1 MKTRNLSPFWV
12 LVIVLSFIPPVL
24 AQDDLCPVVVQNALN
39 MVSTAC
45 SATERNQ
52 VCYGNIFLE
61 AEPQSGVINLAFE
74 KLGDIAD
81 IAQLASLRLSTMNVE
96 TLEWGVALM
105 RVQANL
111 PATVPGQNVLF
122 LLFGDVK
129 VENSGVEQ
137 SSILVTATGK
147 LNVRGGPSTNH
158 SVIGQVTEGQI
169 VNAIAR
175 NQASD
180 WLHVELSEDRV
191 GWIYAPLVTADG
203 DIRDLDVLEGVENS
217 VDSTEFGPMQAFY
230 FQSGVG
236 DAPCAE
242 APDSGILIQTP
253 QGAGQIELWVNEVNI
268 RLGSTVFLQAVP
280 GAEMFVNVLEGWAF
294 VEASDAVIALP
305 AGTRARIPLD
315 TNSAASGPPIGPEPL
330 DALGFLPLENL
341 DIPITVAESPLPS
354 EEITEAVAPW
364 VNRIVPG
371 FYARYECK
379 ERMTNGMRR
388 DSYNYMC
395 THHDGVLGPRIADEY
410 RLVSIEPDG
419 TVIMWTSRYGGRG
432 ITNIRFQAEDLL
444 MENGIPDIWIPLDN
458 RVYTFPSFRVM
469 PSNVTVTPVFS
480 PAGTEVIT
488 IMNRSV
494 LAQVYSGEWTDD
506 TGGWVQR
513 SRSIQHFDSQ
523 SGLLLRVEE
532 TRTILSCSV
541 CDFSVSPRTPFN
553 SFRGLWELTETNQPL
568 AETDS

>member
-1 MKTRNLSPFWV
+1 MKTRSLSPFWV
-12 LVIVLSFIPPVL
+12 LVIVLSFIPSVL
-24 AQDDLCPVVVQNALN
+24 AQDDLCPVVVRNALS
-39 MVSTAC
+39 MVSSAC

-61 AEPQSGVINLAFE
+61 AEPQSGVTNLAFE

-137 SSILVTATGK
+137 TPTLTVTATGN

-158 SVIGQVTEGQI
+158 SVIGQLTAGQT

-180 WLHVELSEDRV
+180 WLHVELSEDRF
-191 GWIYAPLVTADG
+191 GWVYAPLVTADG
-203 DIRDLDVLEGVENS
+203 DIRNLDLLEGVENS

-230 FQSGVG
+230 FQSGIG

-253 QGAGQIELWVNEVNI
+253 EGAGQIELWVNEVNI

-280 GAEMFVNVLEGWAF
+280 GAEMFVNVLEGWAL
-294 VEASDAVIALP
+294 VEAFDAVVGIP
-305 AGTRARIPLD
+305 AGMRARIPLD

-341 DIPITVAESPLPS
+341 DTPVTVAEPPDES
-354 EEITEAVAPW
+354 EIAIWSGGNAPQSGIW
-364 VNRIVPG
+364 Q
-371 FYARYECK
+371 
-379 ERMTNGMRR
+379 
-388 DSYNYMC
+388 
-395 THHDGVLGPRIADEY
+395 
-410 RLVSIEPDG
+410 
-419 TVIMWTSRYGGRG
+419 WTWDYL
-432 ITNIRFQAEDLL
+432 EV
-444 MENGIPDIWIPLDN
+444 EGIPCACGIAPPQSLRIEIAVGDDGSTWIYRFVDFEDAPESTVVALAPG
-458 RVYTFPSFRVM
+458 VYQASGNFFTIIDVLSSEVM
-469 PSNVTVTPVFS
+469 RGESREYCVYERTSQGIMSGCTS
-480 PAGTEVIT
+480 TRGRALEVSRGSGDVYDLVYPFT
-488 IMNRSV
+488 IEYVS
-494 LAQVYSGEWTDD
+494 D
-506 TGGWVQR
+506 GG
-513 SRSIQHFDSQ
+513 
-523 SGLLLRVEE
+523 
-532 TRTILSCSV
+532 
-541 CDFSVSPRTPFN
+541 
-553 SFRGLWELTETNQPL
+553 
-568 AETDS
+568 